1 MQFPSNVYNPIFDAL
16 RLVHNRIQFHEQR
29 LREFGKKA
37 THDKTARF
45 PALTF

>member
-16 RLVHNRIQFHEQR
+16 RLVHNRIQFHEPR
-29 LREFGKKA
+29 LWEFGKKS

-45 PALTF
+45 PALAF